1 MRRWHRLLSLL
12 SLMLGLAAQIA
23 PPAGA
28 ADDVA
33 FALDFQG
40 YAGGEVREWLEAK
53 GFEIEQDAKKPLKV
67 ALRIADQALVIE
79 AKAPALALLFY
90 PGMALEAAPRVRLE
104 WGVERFPQGAS
115 FEQGVNN
122 EALMV
127 YVFFGR
133 EELPSGS
140 WFIPDSP
147 YFIGLF
153 LCEQDRL
160 NHPYIGKHFK
170 QGGRYVCIDR
180 PAPGATVTSEFDLA
194 QAFKSSFGQP
204 AVPPITGISIEMD
217 TSYLKG
223 DAARAIA
230 FVRKI
235 QFLR

>member
-1 MRRWHRLLSLL
+1 MRRWHHLLSLL
-12 SLMLGLAAQIA
+12 PLAMALAVQDA
-23 PPAGA
+23 PPVAA

-33 FALDFQG
+33 FALDFRA
-40 YAGGEVREWLEAK
+40 YARGDVRDWLEAK
-53 GFEIEQDAKKPLKV
+53 GFAIEQDAEKPAKV
-67 ALRIADQALVIE
+67 DLRIENQALVIQ

-90 PGMALEAAPRVRLE
+90 PGMALEAAPKVRLE

-127 YVFFGR
+127 YVFFGS

-160 NHPYIGKHFK
+160 NHPYVGKHFK

-180 PAPGATVTSEFDLA
+180 PPPGATVTSEFDLA
-194 QAFKSSFGQP
+194 QAFKSYFGQQ
-204 AVPPITGISIEMD
+204 AVPPVTGISIEMD

-223 DAARAIA
+223 DAARAIS
-230 FVRKI
+230 FIRNI
-235 QFLR
+235 EFLR